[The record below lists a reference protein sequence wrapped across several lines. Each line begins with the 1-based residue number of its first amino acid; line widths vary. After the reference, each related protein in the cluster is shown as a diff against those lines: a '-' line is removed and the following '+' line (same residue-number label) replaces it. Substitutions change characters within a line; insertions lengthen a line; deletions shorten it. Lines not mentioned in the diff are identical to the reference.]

1 MRIWGYRSGL
11 LAVILAVVMALSSCS
26 SFKEPD
32 VTLVDVDFTGISTD
46 GLRFEM
52 MARVENP
59 NDFSASIEQVE
70 YRIYGDGVALA
81 EGKWNESVPVPARG
95 SVEVR
100 VPFILRW
107 KGGQT
112 ILESLFDD
120 SEHEW
125 KFEGSVEL
133 KKGPITKTFPFSE
146 RGTIHTPSGLTN
158 L

>member
-1 MRIWGYRSGL
+1 MRTRGYRSGL
-11 LAVILAVVMALSSCS
+11 LVVILAIAMALSSCS

-32 VTLVDVDFTGISTD
+32 VTLVDVDFAGISSD

-70 YRIYGDGVALA
+70 YRIYGDGVELA
-81 EGKWNESVPVPARG
+81 QGEWSESVPVPARG

-100 VPFILRW
+100 VPFVLRW
-107 KGGQT
+107 KGGQ
-112 ILESLFDD
+112 IVLDSMFDD

-125 KFEGSVEL
+125 QFEGSVEL
-133 KKGPITKTFPFSE
+133 KKGPITKVFPFSE
-146 RGTIHTPSGLTN
+146 SGTIHTPSGLTN